1 MEAKN
6 IKNEIMKGLE
16 LLKSKILNLFTIFS
30 KRNNKTDSLSDE
42 KKEIIIQAINQS
54 QKKYE
59 KEAKDEEEKFKKEK
73 ENIIRQKN
81 EEIKKIE
88 NNTKT
93 EIEKENKKHK
103 DLLSYL
109 DSIKNDRDKLI
120 EFLQNKNYF

>member
-30 KRNNKTDSLSDE
+30 KRNNKTDSLSDK

-73 ENIIRQKN
+73 DNIIRQKN

>member
-6 IKNEIMKGLE
+6 IKNEIIKGLE

-73 ENIIRQKN
+73 DNIIRQKN

-88 NNTKT
+88 NNTKK

>member
-73 ENIIRQKN
+73 DNIIRQKN

-88 NNTKT
+88 NNTKK

>member
-16 LLKSKILNLFTIFS
+16 SLKLKILNLFAIFY
-30 KRNNKTDSLSDE
+30 KRNNKTDSLSDK

-73 ENIIRQKN
+73 DNIIRQKN

-88 NNTKT
+88 NNTTT

>member
-73 ENIIRQKN
+73 DNIIRQKN

-88 NNTKT
+88 K
-93 EIEKENKKHK
+93 EIN
-103 DLLSYL
+103 
-109 DSIKNDRDKLI
+109 
-120 EFLQNKNYF
+120 

>member
-1 MEAKN
+1 MESKN
-6 IKNEIMKGLE
+6 IKNEIIKGLE
-16 LLKSKILNLFTIFS
+16 SLRAKILNFFTIFT
-30 KRNNKTDSLSDE
+30 KGNNKKDSSSDE

-59 KEAKDEEEKFKKEK
+59 KEVKDEEEKFKKEK
-73 ENIIRQKN
+73 ENIINQKT

-88 NNTKT
+88 RNKKK

>member
-1 MEAKN
+1 MESKN

-16 LLKSKILNLFTIFS
+16 SLRAKILNFFTIFS
-30 KRNNKTDSLSDE
+30 KGNNKTNSSSDE

-59 KEAKDEEEKFKKEK
+59 KEVKDEEEKFKKEK
-73 ENIIRQKN
+73 ENIINQKK

-88 NNTKT
+88 KNKKK

-109 DSIKNDRDKLI
+109 DSIKNDRDKII

>member
-42 KKEIIIQAINQS
+42 KKELIIQAINQS

-73 ENIIRQKN
+73 DNIIRQKN
-81 EEIKKIE
+81 EDIKKIE
-88 NNTKT
+88 NSTKT

>member
-59 KEAKDEEEKFKKEK
+59 KKAKDEEEKFKKEK
-73 ENIIRQKN
+73 DNIIRQKN

-88 NNTKT
+88 NNTKK

>member
-42 KKEIIIQAINQS
+42 KKELIIQAINQS

-73 ENIIRQKN
+73 DNIIRQKN
-81 EEIKKIE
+81 EELKKIE
-88 NNTKT
+88 NNTKK

>member
-30 KRNNKTDSLSDE
+30 KRNNKTDSLSDK

-73 ENIIRQKN
+73 DNIIRQKN

-88 NNTKT
+88 NNTKK

>member
-30 KRNNKTDSLSDE
+30 KRNNKTDSLSDK

-73 ENIIRQKN
+73 DNIIRQKN
-81 EEIKKIE
+81 EEITKIE
-88 NNTKT
+88 NNTKK

>member
-16 LLKSKILNLFTIFS
+16 SLKLKILNLFAIFY
-30 KRNNKTDSLSDE
+30 KRNNKTDSLSDK

-73 ENIIRQKN
+73 DNIIRQKN

-120 EFLQNKNYF
+120 EVLQNKNYF

>member
-30 KRNNKTDSLSDE
+30 KRNNKTDSLSDD
-42 KKEIIIQAINQS
+42 KKELIIQAINQS

-73 ENIIRQKN
+73 DNIIRQKN

-88 NNTKT
+88 NNTKK

>member
-16 LLKSKILNLFTIFS
+16 SLKLKILNLFAIFY
-30 KRNNKTDSLSDE
+30 KRNNKTDSLSDK

-73 ENIIRQKN
+73 DNIIRQKN

-88 NNTKT
+88 NNTKK

>member
-42 KKEIIIQAINQS
+42 KKELIIQAINQS

-73 ENIIRQKN
+73 DNIIRQKN

-88 NNTKT
+88 NNTKK

>member
-30 KRNNKTDSLSDE
+30 KRNNKTDSLSDK

-81 EEIKKIE
+81 EEITKIE
-88 NNTKT
+88 NNTKK

>member
-73 ENIIRQKN
+73 DNIVRQKN

-88 NNTKT
+88 NNTKK

-103 DLLSYL
+103 DILSYL

>member
-73 ENIIRQKN
+73 DNIVRQKN

-88 NNTKT
+88 NNTKK

>member
-73 ENIIRQKN
+73 DNIIRQKN
-81 EEIKKIE
+81 EEITKIE
-88 NNTKT
+88 NNTKK

>member
-73 ENIIRQKN
+73 DNIIRQKN

-88 NNTKT
+88 NNTKK
-93 EIEKENKKHK
+93 EIEQENKKHK

>member
-16 LLKSKILNLFTIFS
+16 SLKLKILNLFAIFY
-30 KRNNKTDSLSDE
+30 KRNNKTDSLSDK

-81 EEIKKIE
+81 EEITKIE
-88 NNTKT
+88 NNTKK

>member
-16 LLKSKILNLFTIFS
+16 SLKLKILNLFAIFY
-30 KRNNKTDSLSDE
+30 KRNNKTDSLSDK

-73 ENIIRQKN
+73 DNIIRQKN

>member
-6 IKNEIMKGLE
+6 IKNEIIKGLE

-81 EEIKKIE
+81 EEITKIE
-88 NNTKT
+88 NNTKK

>member
-16 LLKSKILNLFTIFS
+16 SLKLKILNLFAIFY
-30 KRNNKTDSLSDE
+30 KRNNKTDSLSDK

-81 EEIKKIE
+81 EEITKIE
-88 NNTKT
+88 NNTKK

-109 DSIKNDRDKLI
+109 DSIKNDRDKLV

>member
-30 KRNNKTDSLSDE
+30 KRNNKTDSLSDK

-59 KEAKDEEEKFKKEK
+59 KETKDEEEKFKKEK

-81 EEIKKIE
+81 EEITKIE
-88 NNTKT
+88 NNTKK

>member
-42 KKEIIIQAINQS
+42 KKELIIQAINQS

-59 KEAKDEEEKFKKEK
+59 KEAKDEEEKFKKKK

-81 EEIKKIE
+81 EEITKIE
-88 NNTKT
+88 NNTKK

>member
-16 LLKSKILNLFTIFS
+16 SLKLKILNLFAIFY
-30 KRNNKTDSLSDE
+30 KRNNKTDSLSDK

-73 ENIIRQKN
+73 DNIVRQKN

>member
-42 KKEIIIQAINQS
+42 KKELIIQAINQS

-81 EEIKKIE
+81 EEITKIE
-88 NNTKT
+88 NNTKK

>member
-88 NNTKT
+88 NNTKK

>member
-81 EEIKKIE
+81 EEITKIE
-88 NNTKT
+88 NNTKK

>member
-42 KKEIIIQAINQS
+42 KKELIIQAINQS

-73 ENIIRQKN
+73 DNIIKQKN

-88 NNTKT
+88 NNTKK

>member
-42 KKEIIIQAINQS
+42 KKELIIQAINQS

-73 ENIIRQKN
+73 DNIIRQKN

-88 NNTKT
+88 NNTKK
-93 EIEKENKKHK
+93 EIEQENKKHK